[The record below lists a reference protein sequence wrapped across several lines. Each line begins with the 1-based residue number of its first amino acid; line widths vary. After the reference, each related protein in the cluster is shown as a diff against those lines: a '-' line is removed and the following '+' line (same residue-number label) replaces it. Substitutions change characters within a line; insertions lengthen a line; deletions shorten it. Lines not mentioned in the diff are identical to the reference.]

1 MGWMRFLLAALV
13 VAHHCEIF
21 RVKNTIGGLAA
32 VEAFFFI
39 SGFYMAA
46 AYPKYRGRFPAWSFW
61 VSRYLR
67 LYPLYL
73 FVLVFTWMFWLTGAS
88 TNITELMN
96 AFQANEAPW
105 LANISL
111 LGQDIISISETSH
124 LMLPVRQSWSISA
137 ELVFYAC
144 VPFLLKLR
152 IRTLLLICLISL
164 ALKVLFIST
173 GQWRS
178 AYFPFYSQ
186 LGYFVGG
193 IILFRCREPLSWPQ
207 QFAFPLVLLASIY
220 LCISD
225 LSSLER
231 DGFLRNAGMILA
243 IAIAMPTAFEHSNG
257 PISNFLGDLS
267 YGVYLA
273 HFLMIEVL
281 VSAGLVQLGGS
292 QWAILRTFAMV
303 LLSSLIFSAV
313 FELMI
318 QNRIDRWRRSRLYV
332 T

>member
-207 QFAFPLVLLASIY
+207 QFAFPLGPVLI
-220 LCISD
+220 
-225 LSSLER
+225 
-231 DGFLRNAGMILA
+231 N
-243 IAIAMPTAFEHSNG
+243 
-257 PISNFLGDLS
+257 
-267 YGVYLA
+267 
-273 HFLMIEVL
+273 
-281 VSAGLVQLGGS
+281 
-292 QWAILRTFAMV
+292 
-303 LLSSLIFSAV
+303 
-313 FELMI
+313 
-318 QNRIDRWRRSRLYV
+318 
-332 T
+332 

>member
-1 MGWMRFLLAALV
+1 M
-13 VAHHCEIF
+13 
-21 RVKNTIGGLAA
+21 
-32 VEAFFFI
+32 
-39 SGFYMAA
+39 
-46 AYPKYRGRFPAWSFW
+46 
-61 VSRYLR
+61 
-67 LYPLYL
+67 
-73 FVLVFTWMFWLTGAS
+73 
-88 TNITELMN
+88 
-96 AFQANEAPW
+96 
-105 LANISL
+105 
-111 LGQDIISISETSH
+111 
-124 LMLPVRQSWSISA
+124 
-137 ELVFYAC
+137 
-144 VPFLLKLR
+144 
-152 IRTLLLICLISL
+152 
-164 ALKVLFIST
+164 
-173 GQWRS
+173 
-178 AYFPFYSQ
+178 
-186 LGYFVGG
+186 
-193 IILFRCREPLSWPQ
+193 
-207 QFAFPLVLLASIY
+207 LLASIY